1 MSSKGQEGVERK
13 GNEQPHAKQIAHAF
27 EPTMWGKDQERQPFP
42 CRSPAMA
49 MTSSLSALAA
59 PLKGAA
65 FAALTREGMRFE
77 QLADEAFKD
86 VL

>member
-1 MSSKGQEGVERK
+1 MNNPMQSKLPMHLSPRCGAKTRK
-13 GNEQPHAKQIAHAF
+13 GS
-27 EPTMWGKDQERQPFP
+27 P